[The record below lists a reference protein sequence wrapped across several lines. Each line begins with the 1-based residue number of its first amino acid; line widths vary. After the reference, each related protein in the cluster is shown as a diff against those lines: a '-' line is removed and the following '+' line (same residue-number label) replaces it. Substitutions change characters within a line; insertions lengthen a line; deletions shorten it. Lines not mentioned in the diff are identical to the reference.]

1 MPRAAPRSPRPP
13 SRRPGSD
20 VPELAWWAWVLLG
33 VAAVIVG
40 LSKTAVPGAGTIAVA
55 IFAAVLPA
63 RQSTGVL
70 LLLLIVADIFAVTMY
85 RRHADWR
92 TLLRLAPAVV
102 VGVLAGVVF
111 LWFADDLWVKRTI
124 GVILLAVIAIT
135 LLRRR
140 FVSQVDTDGPRR
152 VAAATY
158 GSLGGFTTM
167 VANAAG
173 PVMSMYFLAARF
185 EVKAFLGTAAWFFAI
200 VNLFK
205 VPFSIGIGI
214 ITVPGLLIDL
224 VLVPFVIVA
233 ALAGRWIADRL
244 DQTVFERLVIAFT
257 IVGATYLL
265 VS

>member
-1 MPRAAPRSPRPP
+1 MLP
-13 SRRPGSD
+13 D
-20 VPELAWWAWVLLG
+20 LAWWAWALLG
-33 VAAVIVG
+33 VAAVVVG

-63 RQSTGVL
+63 KRSTGVL

-85 RRHADWR
+85 RRHADWK
-92 TLLRLAPAVV
+92 TLVRLAPAVV
-102 VGVLAGVVF
+102 AGVLVGVVF

-124 GVILLAVIAIT
+124 GVILLAVIALT
-135 LLRRR
+135 LWRRR
-140 FVSQVDTDGPRR
+140 VGAQVEGDGGSHR

-158 GSLGGFTTM
+158 GTLGGFTTM

-200 VNLFK
+200 VNVFK

-224 VLVPFVIVA
+224 VLVPLVVVA
-233 ALAGRWIADRL
+233 AFLGRWLADRMP
-244 DQTVFERLVIAFT
+244 QSVFEKLVIGFT
-257 IVGATYLL
+257 IVGAVYLL
-265 VS
+265 VV

>member
-1 MPRAAPRSPRPP
+1 MP
-13 SRRPGSD
+13 D
-20 VPELAWWAWVLLG
+20 LAWFAWALLALG
-33 VAAVIVG
+33 ALVVG
-40 LSKTAVPGAGTIAVA
+40 LSKTAVPGAGTIAA
-55 IFAAVLPA
+55 ALFAAVLPA
-63 RQSTGVL
+63 RESTGTL
-70 LLLLIVADIFAVTMY
+70 LVLLIVADLFAVTMY

-102 VGVLAGVVF
+102 VGILLGVVF
-111 LWFADDLWVKRTI
+111 LAFASDLWVKRTI

-140 FVSQVDTDGPRR
+140 MQREVSSEGTRR

-158 GSLGGFTTM
+158 GTLGGFTTM

-205 VPFSIGIGI
+205 LPFSIAIGI
-214 ITVPGLLIDL
+214 VTVPGLLLDL
-224 VLVPFVIVA
+224 VLVPVVVA
-233 ALAGRWIADRL
+233 GALVGRRLAGRMP
-244 DQTVFERLVIAFT
+244 QKVFEKVVIVFT
-257 IVGATYLL
+257 VVGAVYLL
-265 VS
+265 VA